1 MVALRAHG
9 FVEPRGIQTRK
20 RQVFAHHPPVVDE
33 DVREEGVVLDGL
45 SQLFRRC
52 GLLVGI
58 EEDRELPVGFEH
70 RVFDSR
76 EVRHAL
82 RAEFLDELVERE
94 AVVAHCVL
102 LHLAI

>member
-1 MVALRAHG
+1 M
-9 FVEPRGIQTRK
+9 
-20 RQVFAHHPPVVDE
+20 
-33 DVREEGVVLDGL
+33 REEGVVLDGL

>member
-1 MVALRAHG
+1 MKICGRKVSSLTGFPNCFGVAG
-9 FVEPRGIQTRK
+9 C
-20 RQVFAHHPPVVDE
+20 
-33 DVREEGVVLDGL
+33 
-45 SQLFRRC
+45 SS
-52 GLLVGI
+52 GI

-70 RVFDSR
+70 RVFDAC

-82 RAEFLDELVERE
+82 RSELFDELIERE